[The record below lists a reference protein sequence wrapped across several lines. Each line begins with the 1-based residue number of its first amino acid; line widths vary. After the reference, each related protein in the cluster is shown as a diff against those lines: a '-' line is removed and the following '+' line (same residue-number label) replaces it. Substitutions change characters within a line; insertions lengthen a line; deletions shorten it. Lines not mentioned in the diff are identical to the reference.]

1 MAFNPVYRA
10 FAFLLSF
17 TVPGLATAQDNP
29 AGDRPPISGDAAR
42 TKAEPGRNGEAVPR
56 KPDATG
62 TTDVSPGVGTVE
74 GADGR
79 PPIPN
84 GSAK

>member
-1 MAFNPVYRA
+1 MAFHPVYRA
-10 FAFLLSF
+10 FAFLLPF
-17 TVPGLATAQDNP
+17 TISGIATAQDNP

-42 TKAEPGRNGEAVPR
+42 TRAEPGRNGEVTPR

-74 GADGR
+74 GADGK

-84 GSAK
+84 RAGK